1 MQSESKE
8 EAWGPSQYTILERQ
22 SEEEE
27 SKVRK
32 GKVRKEKQSE
42 KRKAK

>member
-8 EAWGPSQYTILERQ
+8 ETWGPSQYTILERQ

-27 SKVRK
+27 R
-32 GKVRKEKQSE
+32 KVRKERQSE